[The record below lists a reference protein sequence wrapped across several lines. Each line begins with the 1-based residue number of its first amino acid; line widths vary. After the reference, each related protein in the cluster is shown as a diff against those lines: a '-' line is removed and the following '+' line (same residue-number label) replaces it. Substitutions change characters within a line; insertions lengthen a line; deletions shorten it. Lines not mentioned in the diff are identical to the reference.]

1 MTPEEREQL
10 KETLLAPKRTRTDSG
25 EVEERTFSDLA
36 KGKKLL
42 DDMEANLDEQ
52 GNKRPKLGR
61 CGLYGRI
68 NL

>member
-1 MTPEEREQL
+1 MTPEERERL

-25 EVEERTFSDLA
+25 EVEERTAADLA

-42 DDMEANLDEQ
+42 DDIDANLDDA
-52 GNKRPKLGR
+52 GNKRTKLGR

>member
-1 MTPEEREQL
+1 MTPEERQRL
-10 KETLLAPKRTRTDSG
+10 KETLMSPKRVKTDSG

-42 DDMEANLDEQ
+42 DDIDANLDEQ

-61 CGLYGRI
+61 VGIYGRI